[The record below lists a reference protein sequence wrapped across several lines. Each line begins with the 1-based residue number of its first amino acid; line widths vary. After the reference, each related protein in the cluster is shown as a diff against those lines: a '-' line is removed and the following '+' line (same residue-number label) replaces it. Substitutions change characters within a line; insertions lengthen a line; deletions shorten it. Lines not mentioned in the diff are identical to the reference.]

1 MHEAVA
7 AIAGCGVSPVVRI
20 AANEGWMV
28 KRALDSGAHGIIVP
42 LIYTA
47 DDCVK
52 LLKSAKF
59 PPLGQRGFGSPFP
72 MEKFSGQTSTEYLQ
86 QANDGLLTIIQI
98 ETKEALENIDAI
110 AKTGVDCLFI
120 GPFDLGNNIGHPY
133 IDGKMDD
140 ELKAAIATIQRSAKE
155 HNKST
160 GIYCT
165 DGENARHFADQGFQM
180 VSVAAD
186 MIALPAYLTS
196 ALTSAKGSY
205 VHSALNMAKGAA
217 SKISG
222 PYGR

>member
-1 MHEAVA
+1 M
-7 AIAGCGVSPVVRI
+7 
-20 AANEGWMV
+20 
-28 KRALDSGAHGIIVP
+28 P
-42 LIYTA
+42 L
-47 DDCVK
+47 
-52 LLKSAKF
+52 
-59 PPLGQRGFGSPFP
+59 Q
-72 MEKFSGQTSTEYLQ
+72 
-86 QANDGLLTIIQI
+86 
-98 ETKEALENIDAI
+98 IDAI

-180 VSVAAD
+180 VRISHNGQRLFADPRLQVSVAAD